1 MTNVFVTRVIGAA
14 DIANGLLR
22 TADEVPVT
30 TGHEIRKVMDKSKRV
45 LVQQPPQRPGQTY
58 VRTQRL
64 VSGWEVTNVESPFVG
79 HGLQNYT
86 PYTKWVTGNE
96 FGQMQAWMH
105 VNRWPVLRDVVEKFV
120 EEVPDNIK
128 KQIMVV
134 AGAAGLRT
142 E

>member
-1 MTNVFVTRVIGAA
+1 MTNVFVTRVVGADDTA
-14 DIANGLLR
+14 AALLR

-30 TGHEIRKVMDKSKRV
+30 TGHEIRKVMERSKRV

-58 VRTQRL
+58 VRTQTL
-64 VSGWEVTNVESPFVG
+64 VSGWKVTNVQSPYVG

-86 PYTKWVTGNE
+86 PYTQWVTGNE

-105 VNRWPVLRDVVEKFV
+105 VNRWPVFREVVEEFV

-142 E
+142 G